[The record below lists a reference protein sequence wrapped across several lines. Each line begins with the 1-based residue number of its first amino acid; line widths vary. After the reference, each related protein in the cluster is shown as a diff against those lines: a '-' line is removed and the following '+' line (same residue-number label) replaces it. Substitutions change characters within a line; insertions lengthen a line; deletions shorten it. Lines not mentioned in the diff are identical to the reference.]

1 MITEADI
8 LGKKLLVIAAH
19 PDDEAFLAAGTI
31 YENGKRGGTTELYS
45 ATIGEKGSAHVA
57 PNTTE
62 EQLKVIRK
70 KELEDAAK
78 YLGIQKIILDSF
90 PDRDLEHQEL
100 ALRKRIEEVIEE
112 EKPDYILG
120 FGKNGYTGHKDHMII
135 GVIAKE
141 ISQKLDIP
149 YLAFCHP
156 PKDLFGDIS
165 QFLINKR
172 AKGSYFDE
180 IENEEPNLTIP
191 VSPEIKLKALELYQ
205 SQFPGLDPRKI
216 FPANIA
222 ELLLANEYFKLN

>member
-8 LGKKLLVIAAH
+8 FGKKLLVIAAH

-31 YENGKRGGTTELYS
+31 HENGKRGGTTALYS
-45 ATIGEKGSAHVA
+45 ATIGEKGSAYVD
-57 PNTTE
+57 PQTTE
-62 EQLKVIRK
+62 AELKTIRK

-90 PDRDLEHQEL
+90 PDRDLEHQGSDL
-100 ALRKRIEEVIEE
+100 KNRIEEVIKAEQ
-112 EKPDYILG
+112 PDYILG

-135 GVIAKE
+135 GVLAKE
-141 ISQKLDIP
+141 LSQKLGIP

-156 PKDLFGDIS
+156 PKHLFGDIS
-165 QFLINKR
+165 KFLINKR
-172 AKGSYFDE
+172 AKGNYFDE
-180 IENEEPNLTIP
+180 IENEEPNLTII
-191 VSPEIKLKALELYQ
+191 VSPEIKLKALEIYQ

-222 ELLLANEYFKLN
+222 ELLLTNEYFKLN